1 VFPPAEGGSKK
12 DAKLKAAEL
21 ALQRVF
27 GSPPPTVGPVSQP
40 SPVRKCATTL
50 EFTACG
56 LSVLCA

>member
-1 VFPPAEGGSKK
+1 MFPPAEGGSKK

-27 GSPPPTVGPVSQP
+27 GSPPTVGPVSQP